1 MKLKKVLCV
10 MMMLGVTAAQL
21 FGTQSGKA
29 VSASTKNQTQ
39 EIGVLGDWEKD
50 KECPDFYGGLRYDN
64 DTDFFIVYLKENT
77 SDNQQVVLDGC
88 PAIKD
93 IIKFQGCK
101 YSRNELKVV
110 NDELSE
116 NYSNY
121 KGLQTWGITIPYGD
135 SLNYIDEPRVLAGI
149 YKDNYTGTAE
159 LLKSKF
165 GDKIITY
172 AAGKLSTLDLEETN
186 GSKSMANL
194 TITFKSV
201 KHKGNK
207 IKIKWKKLSKASKYK
222 VAIYN
227 KKGKK
232 LIAKTVKKC
241 SFTYKIKKKS
251 KKYTIKVKA
260 YNKGDKKWGSWT
272 KETIN

>member
-10 MMMLGVTAAQL
+10 MMVLGVTTAQL
-21 FGTQSGKA
+21 FGPQSGEIA
-29 VSASTKNQTQ
+29 SASTKNQTQ

-50 KECPDFYGGLRYDN
+50 KDCPDFYGGLRYDN
-64 DTDFFIVYLKENT
+64 DTDLHCVYLKENT
-77 SDNQQVVLDGC
+77 DVNQQIVLNGC
-88 PAIKD
+88 PAIKH
-93 IIKFQGCK
+93 IIKFYGCK

-110 NDELSE
+110 NDELNE
-116 NYSNY
+116 KYSDY

-149 YKDNYTGTAE
+149 YKDNYKETAE

-165 GDKIITY
+165 GDKIVTY
-172 AAGKLSTLDLEETN
+172 AAGKISMLEKTT
-186 GSKSMANL
+186 GSKSMVNL
-194 TITFKSV
+194 TVVLKSV